1 MSMTR
6 VSGSL
11 TPEKGK
17 SMELN
22 SAVLRSAGIG
32 FNASFQQ
39 GLGSATSLYQRVATI
54 VNSTTASNEYGWLG
68 KAPRFR
74 EWIGDRVINAMTKS
88 GYTLKNRSFE
98 NTIGVDRTDFEDDNL
113 GIYGPLFQ
121 ELGNSASTF
130 PDELVFALLKVAF
143 TSLCYD
149 GQYFFDTDHPVLD
162 ENGKLINVANTDG
175 GNGTPWFL
183 LDVSRPLKPL
193 IYQNRK
199 PFTNL
204 IRKDKED
211 DDNVFF
217 RKEYIYGVDGRC
229 EVGFGFWQQAWGSK
243 QTLDVAHYEAARAAL
258 TGMKGDFGRPLGIMP
273 SLLVVPPSLEG
284 AAKRIVQSILV
295 NGGESNPW
303 ANTAEVMVVPW
314 LA

>member
-1 MSMTR
+1 
-6 VSGSL
+6 
-11 TPEKGK
+11 
-17 SMELN
+17 MELN
-22 SAVLRSAGIG
+22 NANLRAAGVG
-32 FNASFQQ
+32 FNAAFQR
-39 GLGSATSLYQRVATI
+39 GLGMAPSLYTRVATV

-74 EWIGDRVINAMTKS
+74 EWIGDRVINAMANH

-98 NTIGVDRTDFEDDNL
+98 NTIGVDRDHIEDDNL
-113 GIYGPLFQ
+113 GIYGPLFE
-121 ELGNSASTF
+121 ELGASARAF
-130 PDELVFALLKVAF
+130 PDELVFGLLKTGFA
-143 TSLCYD
+143 SACYD

-162 ENGKLINVANTDG
+162 EDGDIVSRANTDG
-175 GNGTPWFL
+175 GSGTAWFL

-204 IRKDKED
+204 VRKDKED

-217 RKEYIYGVDGRC
+217 RKEFIYGADGRC

-243 QTLDVAHYEAARAAL
+243 QTLNAANYEVARAAL
-258 TGMKGDFGRPLGIMP
+258 TGMKGDYGRPLGLNP

-284 AAKRIVQSILV
+284 AAKRIVQSVLV

-303 ANTAEVMVVPW
+303 AGTAEVLVVPW

>member
-1 MSMTR
+1 
-6 VSGSL
+6 
-11 TPEKGK
+11 
-17 SMELN
+17 MELN
-22 SAVLRSAGIG
+22 NANLRAAGVG
-32 FNASFQQ
+32 FNAAFQR
-39 GLGSATSLYQRVATI
+39 GLGMAPSLYTRVATV

-74 EWIGDRVINAMTKS
+74 EWIGDRVINAMANH

-98 NTIGVDRTDFEDDNL
+98 NTIGVDRDHIEDDNL
-113 GIYGPLFQ
+113 GIYGPLFE
-121 ELGNSASTF
+121 ELGAAAQAF
-130 PDELVFALLKVAF
+130 PDELVFGLLKTGFA
-143 TSLCYD
+143 SACYD

-162 ENGKLINVANTDG
+162 EGGDVVSRANTDG
-175 GNGTPWFL
+175 GSGTPWFL

-204 IRKDKED
+204 VRKDKED

-217 RKEYIYGVDGRC
+217 RKEFIYGADGRC

-243 QTLDVAHYEAARAAL
+243 QTLNAANYEAARAAL
-258 TGMKGDFGRPLGIMP
+258 TGMKGDYGRPLGLKP

-284 AAKRIVQSILV
+284 AAKRIVQSVLV

-303 ANTAEVMVVPW
+303 AGTAEVLMVPW

>member
-1 MSMTR
+1 
-6 VSGSL
+6 
-11 TPEKGK
+11 
-17 SMELN
+17 MELN
-22 SAVLRSAGIG
+22 NANLRAAGVG
-32 FNASFQQ
+32 FNAAFQR
-39 GLGSATSLYQRVATI
+39 GLGMAPSLYTRVATV

-74 EWIGDRVINAMTKS
+74 EWIGDRVINAMANH

-98 NTIGVDRTDFEDDNL
+98 NTIGVDRDHIEDDNL
-113 GIYGPLFQ
+113 GIYGPLFE
-121 ELGNSASTF
+121 ELGAAAQAF
-130 PDELVFALLKVAF
+130 PDELVFGLLKTGFA
-143 TSLCYD
+143 SACYD

-162 ENGKLINVANTDG
+162 EAGDIVSRANTDG
-175 GNGTPWFL
+175 GSGTAWFL

-204 IRKDKED
+204 VRKDKED

-217 RKEYIYGVDGRC
+217 RKEFIYGADGRC

-243 QTLDVAHYEAARAAL
+243 QTLNAANYEAARAAL
-258 TGMKGDFGRPLGIMP
+258 TGMKGDYGRPLGLKP

-284 AAKRIVQSILV
+284 AARRIVQSVLV

-303 ANTAEVMVVPW
+303 AGTAEVLMVPW